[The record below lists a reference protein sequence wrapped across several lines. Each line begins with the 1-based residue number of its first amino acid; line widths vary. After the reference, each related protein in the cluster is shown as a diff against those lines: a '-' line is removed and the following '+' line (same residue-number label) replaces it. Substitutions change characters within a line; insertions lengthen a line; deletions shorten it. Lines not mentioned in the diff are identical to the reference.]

1 VANEWGLRVGEE
13 IEPTSWDECVRLL
26 LSSGGGETIYRGHG
40 CFEWRLQSTLERAL
54 LRHAEQWDDRKYQ
67 VMQSMVVDPE
77 TEQWTSDVEVELT
90 QYFRRHAMRLGVP
103 NLPET
108 WDTLGW
114 WEVMQ
119 HHGAPTRLMDWTLSP
134 FIALWFALD
143 GHEDG
148 SGDMA
153 LWIYDRRNGA
163 LNHTEAESKLKAT
176 KGYDRLDDRQLLN
189 QFIRFAMDDG
199 NPALI
204 PAQPRQFSR
213 AVAQQ
218 SVLTVSPS
226 ISTARPAHW
235 WIREKLATRL
245 RLREEWKPDMV
256 AAFGSMGLTRSGLF
270 RDLDSLG
277 TYISRSF
284 ISGTDMTDAIS

>member
-1 VANEWGLRVGEE
+1 MANDWGQLVGEE
-13 IEPTSWDECVRLL
+13 IEMADWEECVALL
-26 LSSGGGETIYRGHG
+26 LSSGGGETIYRGHR
-40 CFEWRLQSTLERAL
+40 CFEWQLQSTLERAL
-54 LRHAEQWDDRKYQ
+54 LTYARLRDDRKYQ

-77 TEQWTSDVEVELT
+77 TEQWTSDVEMELT
-90 QYFRRHAMRLGVP
+90 QYFRRNAMRFGIA
-103 NLPET
+103 NLPEA
-108 WDTLGW
+108 WDILGW

-119 HHGAPTRLMDWTLSP
+119 HHGAPTRLMDWTSSP
-134 FIALWFALD
+134 FIGLWFALD
-143 GHEDG
+143 GHQDG

-153 LWIYDRRNGA
+153 LWVYDRRNAA
-163 LNHTEAESKLKAT
+163 LNHARAESKLKAT
-176 KGYDRLDDRQLLN
+176 EGHERLDERHLLN
-189 QFIRFAMDDG
+189 QFVRLAMDDG

-218 SVLTVSPS
+218 SVLTISPS

-245 RLREEWKPDMV
+245 RLREEWKSEMV
-256 AAFGSMGLTRSGLF
+256 AACRSMGLTRPGLF

-277 TYISRSF
+277 AYVSHSF
-284 ISGTDMTDAIS
+284 ISGTGIDDAI